1 MNLRRGIRRAMVF
14 LSIVYWAMAVQGAL
28 ARANSGEWGASGDP
42 MLFLGCAAGVYA
54 LLFGMAWT
62 LYGFC
67 GRGSRRRYDDEARY
81 DDPRYDDPRYDASRY
96 DGPRRRW

>member
-28 ARANSGEWGASGDP
+28 VRASSGWWGASGDP
-42 MLFLGCAAGVYA
+42 MVFLGCAAGFYA
-54 LLFGMAWT
+54 LLFGAAWT

-67 GRGSRRRYDDEARY
+67 GG
-81 DDPRYDDPRYDASRY
+81 
-96 DGPRRRW
+96 GPRRRDDDERRYYAPRYDEPRRRW